1 MRSDLAIR
9 WFCPQLFYGPLLG
22 RKRPFYAGLSLF
34 AVASLGCIAVRSPG
48 MFIAFRLLQA
58 LGGCVAQVGVL
69 AMVRD
74 FFPVRESAKI
84 LSVLMAS
91 VDEVHVSVSMAP
103 LPWLKPSSPPGMRF
117 FRTVCSFW

>member
-1 MRSDLAIR
+1 
-9 WFCPQLFYGPLLG
+9 
-22 RKRPFYAGLSLF
+22 
-34 AVASLGCIAVRSPG
+34 

-91 VDEVHVSVSMAP
+91 VDEVHVSMAP

-117 FRTVCSFW
+117 FRTVCSF